1 MVALALLVAVCA
13 VIATHLGL
21 SKAIVE
27 VLSKIASCPMCCTMW
42 CTLAALL
49 YEGYNVIAA
58 ITLALI
64 MSYLSNFIGLIFM
77 GLQHLYDILWEK
89 LNQRLRTQ

>member
-1 MVALALLVAVCA
+1 MVALALFVAGCG
-13 VIATHLGL
+13 VIATQLGL

-27 VLSKIASCPMCCTMW
+27 VLSKVASCPMCCTMW

-77 GLQHLYDILWEK
+77 GLQHLYDLLWEK
-89 LNQRLRTQ
+89 LNQRCKAQ